1 MENKTLRLPGDI
13 MALKAD
19 IGPVYQIDSWQHC
32 VIREALD
39 LEAVPVFHIR
49 L

>member
-13 MALKAD
+13 MAHKTD
-19 IGPVYQIDSWQHC
+19 IGPICQIDSWQHC
-32 VIREALD
+32 VIRGALD
-39 LEAVPVFHIR
+39 LEAVPVFRIG